1 MKSIL
6 VHINPDEGQEAR
18 LQAALDV
25 VRYFEGHLTC
35 LQVSPLE
42 TFAAIDPYGVS
53 QLLSETAERVREFA
67 TEQQKTIEERLRN
80 EGIGWEWHS
89 HLGDAAR
96 LLGDHSWLSDLV
108 VVSSP
113 GKNWKPRFEAPPAA
127 ADVAVRSRA
136 PVLVVPDESRGFDC
150 TGPMAIAWNGSPES
164 CVAVRAALPML
175 HQASAVHVLTV
186 AEADGFDFPS
196 VEASAYLSRQ
206 GIESELH
213 ELEHGS
219 APISD
224 LLLDA
229 AKAQQAVCLVMGAF
243 GHSRLRENIFGG
255 VTRGMLQR
263 ATLPLLLS
271 H

>member
-35 LQVSPLE
+35 LQASPLE
-42 TFAAIDPYGVS
+42 TFASMDPYGVG
-53 QLLSETAERVREFA
+53 QLLSETAEIVRGFA
-67 TEQQKTIEERLRN
+67 AEQQKAIEGRLQN
-80 EGIGWEWHS
+80 EGVNWEWHS
-89 HLGDAAR
+89 HLGDPAR

-113 GKNWKPRFEAPPAA
+113 GKDWKPRFEAPPAA

-136 PVLVVPDESRGFDC
+136 PVLIMPDGSRGFDC
-150 TGPMAIAWNGSPES
+150 TGPAAIAWNGSPES
-164 CVAVRAALPML
+164 CVAIRAALPIL
-175 HQASAVHVLTV
+175 RQASAVHLLTV
-186 AEADGFDFPS
+186 EEADGYEFPPI
-196 VEASAYLSRQ
+196 EAAAYLSRQ
-206 GIESELH
+206 GIENELH
-213 ELEHGS
+213 ELKQGS

-224 LLLDA
+224 ALLDA
-229 AKAQQAVCLVMGAF
+229 AAAQQATCLVMGAF
-243 GHSRLRENIFGG
+243 GHSRLRENILGG
-255 VTRGMLQR
+255 VTRGMLQK
-263 ATLPLLLS
+263 ATLPLLLA

>member
-6 VHINPDEGQEAR
+6 VHINPDEGQESR
-18 LQAALDV
+18 LQAALDI
-25 VRYFEGHLTC
+25 VRCFEGHLTS
-35 LQVSPLE
+35 LQVSPVE
-42 TFAAIDPYGVS
+42 TFAAMDPYGVG
-53 QLLSETAERVREFA
+53 QLLSDTAEKVRA
-67 TEQQKTIEERLRN
+67 YAAEQKEKIEERLQN
-80 EGIGWEWHS
+80 EGIAWEWHS

-113 GKNWKPRFEAPPAA
+113 GKDWKPRFEAPPAA

-164 CVAVRAALPML
+164 CVAIRAALPML
-175 HQASAVHVLTV
+175 RKASSVHVLTV
-186 AEADGFDFPS
+186 AEEEGFDFPS
-196 VEASAYLSRQ
+196 VEASAYLSRH

-213 ELEHGS
+213 ELERDS

-224 LLLDA
+224 LLLETA
-229 AKAQQAVCLVMGAF
+229 EAQRAVCLVMGAF
-243 GHSRLRENIFGG
+243 GHSRLRENILGG